1 MAAGQS
7 AGLTAKGLRHTM
19 ATWLREAGQD
29 ERNMSDRLARKSKVM
44 GLHYSKHASL
54 ARKSKQTMAVWEQ
67 TNERRSKVVK
77 PADSRCG

>member
-1 MAAGQS
+1 MTATEHCAVGERNRPRNLAAGQS

-29 ERNMSDRLARKSKVM
+29 ERNMSDLLARKSKVM

-54 ARKSKQTMAVWEQ
+54 ARKSKQTMAV
-67 TNERRSKVVK
+67 
-77 PADSRCG
+77 